1 MAAKGAFSR
10 GGDDAEAGR
19 QPGHAVAVAH
29 PDLLPVARLPHA
41 VEQGRGGFD
50 QKLGAAELAV
60 VAGLDRPAQLLGHGL
75 LAVADAQHGHLGG
88 EDGGVGRGR
97 LALDHRGR
105 AAREHDGLGAEL
117 LDLGLVDRLE
127 GVDLAVDAGFAQA
140 PGDELGDLGA
150 EIDDQQAVGH
160 AAI

>member
-1 MAAKGAFSR
+1 M
-10 GGDDAEAGR
+10 
-19 QPGHAVAVAH
+19 AH
-29 PDLLPVARLPHA
+29 PDLLLVAGLPHA
-41 VEQGRGGFD
+41 VEQGRGLLD
-50 QKLGAAELAV
+50 LELGAAELAV
-60 VAGLDRPAQLLGHGL
+60 MARLDRAAQLLGHGL

-88 EDGGVGRGR
+88 EDGGVGRGG

-127 GVDLAVDAGFAQA
+127 GVDLAVDPRFAQA
-140 PGDELGDLGA
+140 PGDQLGDLGT

>member
-1 MAAKGAFSR
+1 MAR
-10 GGDDAEAGR
+10 
-19 QPGHAVAVAH
+19 
-29 PDLLPVARLPHA
+29 
-41 VEQGRGGFD
+41 
-50 QKLGAAELAV
+50 
-60 VAGLDRPAQLLGHGL
+60 LDRPAELLGHGL

-88 EDGGVGRGR
+88 EDGGVGRRR

-105 AAREHDGLGAEL
+105 AAREHDGPGAEL

-127 GVDLAVDAGFAQA
+127 GVDFAVHPGFAQA
-140 PGDELGDLGA
+140 PGNQLGDLGT